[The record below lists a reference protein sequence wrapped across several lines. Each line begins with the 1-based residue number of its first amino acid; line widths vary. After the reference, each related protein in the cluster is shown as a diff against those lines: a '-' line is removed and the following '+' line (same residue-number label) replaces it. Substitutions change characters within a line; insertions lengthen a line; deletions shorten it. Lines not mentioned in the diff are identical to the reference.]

1 MNKSAIALALTAA
14 LAATAAATARA
25 ETTLY
30 GSARVSVDW
39 TDVSLTARE
48 RANLNPDPN
57 VVNDLNSNWDL
68 VNNASRLGVKG
79 SEDLGGGL
87 SAIYQFEFGVD
98 MTEGGNFNN
107 NRPKWVGLKG
117 GFGSFMA
124 GTQWTPYY
132 NVIGIADVFNSD
144 KYAFTLGNYNYLGPT
159 RTDNTI
165 AYVTPSFGGFEV
177 QAALMMNGLQR
188 GINTTTGTPSGAVI
202 PRAGEVVNSPL
213 PNTTADIDAYN
224 ISGIYKNGPLFA
236 GVTWVQSQ
244 GDNPRDIT
252 DIFDAGDRGTLGV
265 GLGYTIGPVSL
276 AFTYEDGDIFGAPL
290 GIGKNEAQNYY
301 GNISWTLGN
310 AILRAGYGYVD
321 VSPESEIVR
330 NDLTSGDFNIQNIVL
345 GAQYNLSK
353 RTRAWIEY
361 LDRDGDDVI
370 ADQQVVSIGMRHD
383 F

>member
-30 GSARVSVDW
+30 GSGRVSVDY
-39 TDVSLTARE
+39 TDVSLTDAQKEAQIRE
-48 RANLNPDPN
+48 FGYSREPDA
-57 VVNDLNSNWDL
+57 NWDL
-68 VNNASRLGVKG
+68 VNNASRLGVRG

-98 MTEGGNFNN
+98 ISEGGNFNN

-117 GFGSFMA
+117 GFGSVMA

-144 KYAFTLGNYNYLGPT
+144 KYTFSLGNYNYLGPT
-159 RTDNTI
+159 RTDNTL
-165 AYVTPSFGGFEV
+165 AYVTPNFGGFEL

-188 GINTTTGTPSGAVI
+188 GINTTTGTPSGLVV
-202 PRAGEVVNSPL
+202 PQAGQTVPSPL
-213 PNTTADIDAYN
+213 PNTNDNIDAYN
-224 ISGIYKNGPLFA
+224 LSAIYKNGPLFA
-236 GVTWVQSQ
+236 GLTWVQSQ
-244 GDNPRDIT
+244 GDKNPGLNSIYDR
-252 DIFDAGDRGTLGV
+252 GDRGTFGL
-265 GLGYTIGPVSL
+265 GLGYTIGAVNL
-276 AFTYEDGDIFGAPL
+276 AFVYEDGDIFGAPL
-290 GIGKNEAQNYY
+290 GIGENQAQNYY
-301 GNISWTLGN
+301 GNVSWTLGN
-310 AILRAGYGYVD
+310 AVLRAGYGYVD
-321 VSPESEIVR
+321 VSPERDVVR
-330 NDLTSGDFNIQNIVL
+330 NLTDGDFAIQNIVL

-361 LDRDGDDVI
+361 LDRDGDNVV